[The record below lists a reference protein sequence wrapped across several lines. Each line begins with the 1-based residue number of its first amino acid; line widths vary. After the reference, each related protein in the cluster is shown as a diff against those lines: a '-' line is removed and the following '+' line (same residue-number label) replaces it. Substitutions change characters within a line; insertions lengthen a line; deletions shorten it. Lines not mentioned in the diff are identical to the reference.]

1 MSAPWDLYV
10 ALAYRPKLCYRSPEP
25 PPSPPNY
32 ALTGFIFNVDEPVE
46 RLRRRLENPSV
57 DFCAVPSGKTETV
70 INTLILLFRTL
81 NYYVHFKDMT
91 EYMSSVAH
99 DLCWDVADCRDIVR
113 RYVRAREAFTSV
125 RTRNQ
130 SHLARHRSHDSDR
143 VRLLCDLVDEYISSK
158 PVYRAT
164 PESRHDFFDQTR
176 ALWKDMLKEASIL
189 DPMRIIEPPCAPVGQ
204 DWPAARDRS
213 VDIGLKRPRSRSH
226 RGETTRRGLSPVD
239 SYRPRRDRRSN
250 SPKRNGPRRCSVSRP
265 RSPIRHRSP
274 VRRQRPRRSSSTIT
288 QRFPR
293 YGAQHWSPNR
303 PTRYKSPVRGNS
315 NGPRHA

>member
-10 ALAYRPKLCYRSPEP
+10 ALAYRPKLGYRSPEP

-189 DPMRIIEPPCAPVGQ
+189 DPMRIIEPPDASMAGDDDMKMEDVEQ
-204 DWPAARDRS
+204 DNPCPGNLATELVVIADHMKQARTLAQNLD
-213 VDIGLKRPRSRSH
+213 LKRWPQFEKEIAAFVDHVQSDEKEAH
-226 RGETTRRGLSPVD
+226 RLVKQMD
-239 SYRPRRDRRSN
+239 SVLDRE
-250 SPKRNGPRRCSVSRP
+250 
-265 RSPIRHRSP
+265 
-274 VRRQRPRRSSSTIT
+274 Q
-288 QRFPR
+288 F
-293 YGAQHWSPNR
+293 
-303 PTRYKSPVRGNS
+303 
-315 NGPRHA
+315 